1 MIDLPLVGRTSCI
14 FTSPSS
20 SDELSSLEEESLL
33 SILPF
38 PFLPAGALAG
48 FFSSGESSESDSD
61 ATTVF
66 LGISSSEE
74 SEDSSDESSTTGFAG
89 VFPFDFSVFF
99 SG

>member
-66 LGISSSEE
+66 LGFSSSEE